1 MTLLHHQ
8 RIISK
13 SLVQH
18 QCIISASS
26 ANHQCTIS
34 ASSVHHQ
41 RTRPDQ
47 TRPGQKRLQSRGPD
61 SRTCVLVTNM
71 RLMVPKSATGG
82 LHKNSRLRQIK
93 GLSPARRPSST
104 TPFLSQRED
113 WLENHVLLAARKGSK
128 KAAADSE
135 SFYICILEIPRWLA
149 SGRGAEQLFCFRETD
164 NWSVPGWLEMPSRHG
179 L

>member
-1 MTLLHHQ
+1 MIWSLKMIGFRWLYLLF
-8 RIISK
+8 
-13 SLVQH
+13 
-18 QCIISASS
+18 
-26 ANHQCTIS
+26 
-34 ASSVHHQ
+34 
-41 RTRPDQ
+41 
-47 TRPGQKRLQSRGPD
+47 
-61 SRTCVLVTNM
+61 TNM

-135 SFYICILEIPRWLA
+135 SFFICILEIPRWLA
-149 SGRGAEQLFCFRETD
+149 SGRGAEQLSWKRYELQ
-164 NWSVPGWLEMPSRHG
+164 NWRWQQCAQCSLNYQWRRVWMWVKIITCMGCPKKVGRLFQWL
-179 L
+179 